1 MFYIG
6 GKLQL
11 GEVIVPGLKTV
22 NDLVENKILKL
33 NTVGIRKATYEKG
46 ISTMSSIHFE
56 VIVQ

>member
-11 GEVIVPGLKTV
+11 GEVIVPDLKTV

-33 NTVGIRKATYEKG
+33 NTAGIRNVAY
-46 ISTMSSIHFE
+46 
-56 VIVQ
+56 